1 MNHLDNVSYDSIYD
15 FLKRERFTGR
25 QLWGLTKPYVLK
37 QNDAKSHLICD
48 YSAQDKR
55 YSRFIELVK
64 KQYSGNEHG
73 TAHCHCLISL
83 GIDQNIQKIIQLIKG
98 ESSFWINKNRITE
111 GKFEWQD
118 DYFAVS
124 ISESMVEKVRD
135 YIRNQEE
142 HHKTK
147 TFAQE
152 YDEFILKYGF
162 DKFKAE
168 DY

>member
-1 MNHLDNVSYDSIYD
+1 MPFIKIYIHLVWSTKNREPYFNTKEKRQMVWHHIRENAREKGIFID
-15 FLKRERFTGR
+15 FING
-25 QLWGLTKPYVLK
+25 
-37 QNDAKSHLICD
+37 
-48 YSAQDKR
+48 YSD
-55 YSRFIELVK
+55 
-64 KQYSGNEHG
+64 
-73 TAHCHCLISL
+73 HCHCLISL

-142 HHKTK
+142 HHKIK

-152 YDEFILKYGF
+152 YDEFMLKYGF
-162 DKFKAE
+162 DKFK
-168 DY
+168 DNLM